1 MTSPFILT
9 KIYQGLTSKNQLL
22 KRKLKLGTDEI
33 PIPPKRDDV
42 TTIEAINRFNKAN
55 PRVDTTNLKPL
66 SVKHSNVKQSNVN
79 EPDEGVIQGA
89 FDTATREA
97 QSEGFPAPN
106 YEKFKSRYL
115 KKNMKADGGR
125 IGYKDGPKMFDVQ
138 ASGTKSGKQQIEGAP
153 EGITSDKETINAI
166 LTMDIPL
173 TEKVNLIGDPQYG
186 KFRDK
191 IEYKDDEIFLD
202 DPKSYRNR
210 NIGLD
215 YNRGGEGFSGS
226 ATVGDE
232 GPAFNIRYKKSFAD
246 GGMLVQPSDDG
257 SRPGYADDKKKS
269 SGFASEETQK
279 KIQKIIEEKTT
290 KRVDQIKKINDWTNN
305 WFENNAGKY
314 DSYEKTKKQLIKD
327 WSKESKNKKYVG
339 NFKLS
344 LENGL
349 PNIAAGTAESSKA
362 TRVSNRIFDLNFP
375 IQRSNKELIFQ
386 KGYANYRLQNPNF
399 NKKINDYFDLI
410 ILDKRSYDVQQ
421 NLIQSGKLKEGY
433 GVIRTATGDYTG
445 SSSKSMKGKQALDA
459 LNIDKEVLEFITT
472 YMKPDSAFFTK
483 TGGENIYDIVG
494 KHVDPEKVN
503 SYRNKISMGVD
514 NWRANLDAVVD
525 LANKD
530 LPPSK
535 HLSSSQL
542 ISQMNKES
550 KKMSKI
556 FNVKDLPPELK
567 FFGYSQDHLLGIRE
581 ALELGDPRI
590 ARQTLNTISGSTRA
604 QNTFLGFKEFGNQ
617 RRKLIKDFNAVPPKA
632 RGPIIEKL
640 NLLSKEF
647 IPGELEY
654 GVRKDG
660 SMKIKVLNPQKTQ
673 ASRIESY
680 KKVLGESFD
689 IKTPEGRLNMKKLN
703 TSVAFQ
709 KFLKDNGIVVP
720 GCGRQKVV
728 TGGRITFS
736 NGTCGGFK
744 NADEFAKG
752 DPEGFLNTVKADPKA
767 AQLINNADVGAMKG
781 AFAWAANDIKKPTGW
796 LGGDLAVSTVFT
808 ANALME
814 GKTPLEALDQ
824 GLLWFV
830 PNEALKIVGMGDSYK
845 KSLTEG
851 MSEGEA
857 IRIKKALDLENADKQ
872 YLTNEA
878 ELKSLETQIQQNPDL
893 FKQVTAEQIQNSKN
907 RLLTNI
913 EEARVDGTR
922 ILSDLADRQGTT
934 LPGTA
939 TTDKNTIDAFNTS
952 MDNLFTAKK
961 QKAIKESNVA
971 RQFDIGR
978 EYQKYLNDLIMPDII
993 EEKLGKGNKNY
1004 QDFDILG
1011 DKSGLFTDFFPSLT
1025 RPFAPVTATIG
1036 QAAQGYASTNLP
1048 FADKLQNYLE
1058 NIAISRGKENLTQP
1072 ITMDNLTQGDFDI
1085 SNQYG
1090 EGLKRN
1096 YASGGIA
1103 SLTDTIPPESGP
1115 TPHGL
1120 PYVYNN
1126 VKKI

>member
-1 MTSPFILT
+1 MNPYRLKDVFN
-9 KIYQGLTSKNQLL
+9 YLTSNNQLL
-22 KRKLKLGTDEI
+22 KRKLKLGTSEI

-42 TTIEAINRFNKAN
+42 TAIEAINRFNKDN
-55 PRVDTTNLKPL
+55 PRVDTTDIQPV
-66 SVKHSNVKQSNVN
+66 VKQSTMKQSNVG
-79 EPDEGVIQGA
+79 EVDEGVIQGA
-89 FDTATREA
+89 FDTATMEA
-97 QSEGFPAPN
+97 RDGGYPPPI
-106 YEKFKSRYL
+106 YETFKKRYL
-115 KKNMKADGGR
+115 KRNMKADGGR
-125 IGYKDGPKMFDVQ
+125 AGY
-138 ASGTKSGKQQIEGAP
+138 E
-153 EGITSDKETINAI
+153 
-166 LTMDIPL
+166 
-173 TEKVNLIGDPQYG
+173 
-186 KFRDK
+186 
-191 IEYKDDEIFLD
+191 
-202 DPKSYRNR
+202 
-210 NIGLD
+210 
-215 YNRGGEGFSGS
+215 
-226 ATVGDE
+226 
-232 GPAFNIRYKKSFAD
+232 D

-257 SRPGYADDKKKS
+257 SRPGYKKNKKKG

-279 KIQKIIEEKTT
+279 KIQKITEEKIT
-290 KRVDQIKKINDWTNN
+290 KRVNQIKKINDWTNN

-327 WSKESKNKKYVG
+327 WSKESKNKKYAG

-349 PNIAAGTAESSKA
+349 PNIAAGTAEGSKA

-421 NLIQSGKLKEGY
+421 NLIQSGKLKEDY
-433 GVIRTATGDYTG
+433 GVIRTATGDYAG

-542 ISQMNKES
+542 VTQMRNESNKMA
-550 KKMSKI
+550 K
-556 FNVKDLPPELK
+556 FFGVKDLPDELK
-567 FFGYSQDHLLGIRE
+567 YFGYSQDHLLGIRE

-590 ARQTLNTISGSTRA
+590 ARKTLKTMSGTTRT

-617 RRKLIKDFNAVPPKA
+617 RRKLIKDFNAAPPKA

-640 NLLSKEF
+640 NSLSKEF

-660 SMKIKVLNPQKTQ
+660 SMKVKVLNPQKTQ
-673 ASRIESY
+673 KSRIESY
-680 KKVLGESFD
+680 KKVVGESFD
-689 IKTPEGRLNMKKLN
+689 IRTPEGRLNMKKLN

-709 KFLKDNGIVVP
+709 KFLKENGIVVP
-720 GCGRQKVV
+720 GCGRQKKVE
-728 TGGRITFS
+728 GGRITFS

-752 DPEGFLNTVKADPKA
+752 DPDGFLNTVKADPKA
-767 AQLINNADVGAMKG
+767 AQLINNADSGVMKS

-796 LGGDLAVSTVFT
+796 LGGDLAVSTVFS

-824 GLLWFV
+824 GLLWFL
-830 PNEALKIVGMGDSYK
+830 PNSVLDSYK

-893 FKQVTAEQIQNSKN
+893 FKQVTAKQIQNSKN

-952 MDNLFTAKK
+952 MDDLFTAKK
-961 QKAIKESNVA
+961 QKAIKDSNVA

-1004 QDFDILG
+1004 QDFDILRN
-1011 DKSGLFTDFFPSLT
+1011 KSGLFTDFFPSLT

-1085 SNQYG
+1085 ANQYG
-1090 EGLKRN
+1090 EGLKRK

>member
-1 MTSPFILT
+1 MDLFKRIQDLSA
-9 KIYQGLTSKNQLL
+9 IY
-22 KRKLKLGTDEI
+22 
-33 PIPPKRDDV
+33 DD
-42 TTIEAINRFNKAN
+42 
-55 PRVDTTNLKPL
+55 
-66 SVKHSNVKQSNVN
+66 
-79 EPDEGVIQGA
+79 
-89 FDTATREA
+89 
-97 QSEGFPAPN
+97 
-106 YEKFKSRYL
+106 
-115 KKNMKADGGR
+115 
-125 IGYKDGPKMFDVQ
+125 DGPSAMVQERPMF
-138 ASGTKSGKQQIEGAP
+138 
-153 EGITSDKETINAI
+153 N
-166 LTMDIPL
+166 
-173 TEKVNLIGDPQYG
+173 
-186 KFRDK
+186 
-191 IEYKDDEIFLD
+191 
-202 DPKSYRNR
+202 
-210 NIGLD
+210 
-215 YNRGGEGFSGS
+215 
-226 ATVGDE
+226 
-232 GPAFNIRYKKSFAD
+232 D

-269 SGFASEETQK
+269 SGFASEETQR
-279 KIQKIIEEKTT
+279 KIQKITEEKVT
-290 KRVDQIKKINDWTNN
+290 KRVNQIKTINDWTNN

-327 WSKESKNKKYVG
+327 WSKESKNKKYAG

-349 PNIAAGTAESSKA
+349 PNIAAGTAEGSKA

-433 GVIRTATGDYTG
+433 GVIRTATGDYAG

-542 ISQMNKES
+542 VSQMRNEAD
-550 KKMSKI
+550 KMAK
-556 FNVKDLPPELK
+556 FFGVKDLPDELK
-567 FFGYSQDHLLGIRE
+567 YFGYSQDHLLGIRE

-590 ARQTLNTISGSTRA
+590 ARKTLKTMSGTTRT
-604 QNTFLGFKEFGNQ
+604 QNTFLGFKQFGNQ
-617 RRKLIKDFNAVPPKA
+617 RRKLIKDFNAAPPKA

-660 SMKIKVLNPQKTQ
+660 SMKVKVLNPQKTQ
-673 ASRIESY
+673 TSRIDSY
-680 KKVLGESFD
+680 KKVLSESFD
-689 IKTPEGRLNMKKLN
+689 INTPEGRLNMKKLN

-709 KFLKDNGIVVP
+709 KFLKENGIVVP
-720 GCGRQKVV
+720 GCGRIANKE
-728 TGGRITFS
+728 GGRIAFS

-752 DPEGFLNTVKADPKA
+752 DPNGFLKTVNADPKA
-767 AQLINNADVGAMKG
+767 SQLIESAAGSAKGQASLKG
-781 AFAWAANDIKKPTGW
+781 AFSWASKSLNSPTGF
-796 LGGDLAVSTVFT
+796 LGGELLVSSLFQ
-808 ANALME
+808 ANATME
-814 GKTPLEALDQ
+814 GKSFLESLDQ
-824 GLLWFV
+824 GLLWFL
-830 PNEALKIVGMGDSYK
+830 PNSVLNSYK

-851 MSEGEA
+851 MSEQDSA
-857 IRIKKALDLENADKQ
+857 YIIKALNLENADKDYENNINQ
-872 YLTNEA
+872 LEA
-878 ELKSLETQIQQNPDL
+878 IEARPELKNNLDYKRVKEKLKINADKALNYGTKLFGEFGDYERDSDIPYIEGVTSNAPTDLNRADGYTKAMNEL
-893 FKQVTAEQIQNSKN
+893 FK
-907 RLLTNI
+907 
-913 EEARVDGTR
+913 
-922 ILSDLADRQGTT
+922 
-934 LPGTA
+934 
-939 TTDKNTIDAFNTS
+939 
-952 MDNLFTAKK
+952 AKK
-961 QKAIKESNVA
+961 QKAVKDTNKA
-971 RQFDIGR
+971 KQFDLGT

-993 EEKLGKGNKNY
+993 EEKLGKGDKNY
-1004 QDFDILG
+1004 QDYDILG
-1011 DKSGLFTDFFPSLT
+1011 DKAGMFTNLFPSLT
-1025 RPFAPVTATIG
+1025 RPFAPVTTAIG
-1036 QAAQGYASTNLP
+1036 QAAQNYASTNLP

-1058 NIAISRGKENLTQP
+1058 NIAISRNKKYLTEP
-1072 ITMDNLTQGDFDI
+1072 TTMDNLTQGDFDI
-1085 SNQYG
+1085 ANINS
-1090 EGLKRN
+1090 KTS

-1103 SLTDTIPPESGP
+1103 SLTKTIPPESGP

-1126 VKKI
+1126 VKKV

>member
-1 MTSPFILT
+1 
-9 KIYQGLTSKNQLL
+9 
-22 KRKLKLGTDEI
+22 
-33 PIPPKRDDV
+33 
-42 TTIEAINRFNKAN
+42 
-55 PRVDTTNLKPL
+55 
-66 SVKHSNVKQSNVN
+66 
-79 EPDEGVIQGA
+79 
-89 FDTATREA
+89 
-97 QSEGFPAPN
+97 
-106 YEKFKSRYL
+106 
-115 KKNMKADGGR
+115 
-125 IGYKDGPKMFDVQ
+125 
-138 ASGTKSGKQQIEGAP
+138 
-153 EGITSDKETINAI
+153 
-166 LTMDIPL
+166 
-173 TEKVNLIGDPQYG
+173 
-186 KFRDK
+186 
-191 IEYKDDEIFLD
+191 
-202 DPKSYRNR
+202 R

-215 YNRGGEGFSGS
+215 FNRDGEGFSGS
-226 ATVGDE
+226 ATVGDR
-232 GPAFNIRYKKSFAD
+232 GPEYKIRYKKSFAD

-257 SRPGYADDKKKS
+257 SRPGYKKDNRGS

-279 KIQKIIEEKTT
+279 KIQKITKEKIT
-290 KRVDQIKKINDWTNN
+290 KKINQIKLINDWTNN

-327 WSKESKNKKYVG
+327 WSKESKNKKYAG

-349 PNIAAGTAESSKA
+349 PNIAAGTAEGSKA
-362 TRVSNRIFDLNFP
+362 TRVSNKIFDLNFP

-421 NLIQSGKLKEGY
+421 SLIQSGKLKEGY
-433 GVIRTATGDYTG
+433 GVIRTATGEYTG

-550 KKMSKI
+550 KKISKI

-567 FFGYSQDHLLGIRE
+567 FFGYSQDHLLGLRE

-617 RRKLIKDFNAVPPKA
+617 RRKLIKDFNAAPPKA

-654 GVRKDG
+654 GVRKSDG
-660 SMKIKVLNPQKTQ
+660 SMKIKVLNPQKTKT
-673 ASRIESY
+673 SRIESY

-689 IKTPEGRLNMKKLN
+689 INTPEGRLNMKKLN

-709 KFLKDNGIVVP
+709 KFLKENGIVVP
-720 GCGRQKVV
+720 GCGRIANKE
-728 TGGRITFS
+728 GGRITFS

-752 DPEGFLNTVKADPKA
+752 DPEGFLKTVNADPKA
-767 AQLINNADVGAMKG
+767 TQLIESAAGSAKGQASLKG
-781 AFAWAANDIKKPTGW
+781 AFSWASKSLNSPTGF
-796 LGGDLAVSTVFT
+796 LGGELLVSSLFQ
-808 ANALME
+808 ANATME
-814 GKTPLEALDQ
+814 GKSFLESLDQ
-824 GLLWFV
+824 GLLWFL
-830 PNEALKIVGMGDSYK
+830 PNSVLNSYK

-851 MSEGEA
+851 MSEQDSA
-857 IRIKKALDLENADKQ
+857 YIIKALNLENADKDYQ
-872 YLTNEA
+872 NNINQLEA
-878 ELKSLETQIQQNPDL
+878 IEARPELSNSLDYKRVKEKLKINAEKALNYGTGL
-893 FKQVTAEQIQNSKN
+893 FKEFGDYERDSDIPYIEGVTSNAPTNLNRADGYTKAMNS
-907 RLLTNI
+907 
-913 EEARVDGTR
+913 
-922 ILSDLADRQGTT
+922 
-934 LPGTA
+934 
-939 TTDKNTIDAFNTS
+939 
-952 MDNLFTAKK
+952 LFEAKK
-961 QKAIKESNVA
+961 QKAVKDTNIAK
-971 RQFDIGR
+971 QFDLGT
-978 EYQKYLNDLIMPDII
+978 EYQKYLNDIIM
-993 EEKLGKGNKNY
+993 
-1004 QDFDILG
+1004 
-1011 DKSGLFTDFFPSLT
+1011 
-1025 RPFAPVTATIG
+1025 
-1036 QAAQGYASTNLP
+1036 
-1048 FADKLQNYLE
+1048 
-1058 NIAISRGKENLTQP
+1058 
-1072 ITMDNLTQGDFDI
+1072 
-1085 SNQYG
+1085 
-1090 EGLKRN
+1090 
-1096 YASGGIA
+1096 
-1103 SLTDTIPPESGP
+1103 
-1115 TPHGL
+1115 
-1120 PYVYNN
+1120 
-1126 VKKI
+1126 

>member
-1 MTSPFILT
+1 MDLFKRIQDLSA
-9 KIYQGLTSKNQLL
+9 IY
-22 KRKLKLGTDEI
+22 
-33 PIPPKRDDV
+33 DD
-42 TTIEAINRFNKAN
+42 
-55 PRVDTTNLKPL
+55 
-66 SVKHSNVKQSNVN
+66 
-79 EPDEGVIQGA
+79 
-89 FDTATREA
+89 
-97 QSEGFPAPN
+97 
-106 YEKFKSRYL
+106 
-115 KKNMKADGGR
+115 
-125 IGYKDGPKMFDVQ
+125 DGPSSTVQESRPMF
-138 ASGTKSGKQQIEGAP
+138 
-153 EGITSDKETINAI
+153 N
-166 LTMDIPL
+166 
-173 TEKVNLIGDPQYG
+173 
-186 KFRDK
+186 
-191 IEYKDDEIFLD
+191 
-202 DPKSYRNR
+202 
-210 NIGLD
+210 
-215 YNRGGEGFSGS
+215 
-226 ATVGDE
+226 
-232 GPAFNIRYKKSFAD
+232 D
-246 GGMLVQPSDDG
+246 GGMLVKPNADG

-279 KIQKIIEEKTT
+279 KIQKITEEKIT
-290 KRVDQIKKINDWTNN
+290 KRVNQIKKINDWTNN

-349 PNIAAGTAESSKA
+349 PNIAAGTAEGSKA

-433 GVIRTATGDYTG
+433 GVTRTATGDYTG

-581 ALELGDPRI
+581 ALELGDSRI

-617 RRKLIKDFNAVPPKA
+617 RRKLIKDFNAAPPKA

-640 NLLSKEF
+640 NSLSKEF
-647 IPGELEY
+647 IPDELEY

-709 KFLKDNGIVVP
+709 KFLKENGIVVP
-720 GCGRQKVV
+720 GCGRIANKE
-728 TGGRITFS
+728 GGRITFS

-752 DPEGFLNTVKADPKA
+752 DPEGFLKTVNADPKA
-767 AQLINNADVGAMKG
+767 SQLIESAAGSAKGQASLKG
-781 AFAWAANDIKKPTGW
+781 AFSWASKSLNSPTGL
-796 LGGDLAVSTVFT
+796 LGGELLVSSLFQ
-808 ANALME
+808 ANATME
-814 GKTPLEALDQ
+814 GKSFLESLDQ
-824 GLLWFV
+824 GLLWFL
-830 PNEALKIVGMGDSYK
+830 PNNVLNSYK

-851 MSEGEA
+851 MSEQDSA
-857 IRIKKALDLENADKQ
+857 YIIKALNLENADKDYENNMKQ
-872 YLTNEA
+872 LEA
-878 ELKSLETQIQQNPDL
+878 IEARPELKNNLDYKRVKEKLKINADKALNYGTKLFGEFGDYERDSDIPYIEGVTSNAPTDLNRADGYTKAMNEL
-893 FKQVTAEQIQNSKN
+893 FK
-907 RLLTNI
+907 
-913 EEARVDGTR
+913 
-922 ILSDLADRQGTT
+922 
-934 LPGTA
+934 
-939 TTDKNTIDAFNTS
+939 
-952 MDNLFTAKK
+952 AKK
-961 QKAIKESNVA
+961 QKAVKDTNKA
-971 RQFDIGR
+971 KQFDLGT

-993 EEKLGKGNKNY
+993 EEKLGKGDKNY
-1004 QDFDILG
+1004 QDYDILG
-1011 DKSGLFTDFFPSLT
+1011 DKSGMFTHLFPSLT
-1025 RPFAPVTATIG
+1025 RPFAPVTTAIG
-1036 QAAQGYASTNLP
+1036 QGAQSYASTDLP

-1058 NIAISRGKENLTQP
+1058 NVAISRNKKYLTEP
-1072 ITMDNLTQGDFDI
+1072 TTMENLTQGDFDI
-1085 SNQYG
+1085 ANQYG
-1090 EGLKRN
+1090 EGLKRK

-1126 VKKI
+1126 VKKV

>member
-1 MTSPFILT
+1 MNPYKLKNVFE
-9 KIYQGLTSKNQLL
+9 YLTSNNQLL
-22 KRKLKLGTDEI
+22 KKKLKLGTDEI
-33 PIPPKRDDV
+33 PIPPKRKDV
-42 TTIEAINRFNKAN
+42 IDIEAINRFNKAN
-55 PRVDTTNLKPL
+55 PRVDTTSLKPL
-66 SVKHSNVKQSNVN
+66 SVKHSNIKQSNVN
-79 EPDEGVIQGA
+79 EPNEGVIQSA
-89 FDTATREA
+89 FDTATRDA
-97 QSEGFPAPN
+97 QFEGYPAPS

-125 IGYKDGPKMFDVQ
+125 IGYRDG
-138 ASGTKSGKQQIEGAP
+138 EGV
-153 EGITSDKETINAI
+153 ITID
-166 LTMDIPL
+166 
-173 TEKVNLIGDPQYG
+173 
-186 KFRDK
+186 DK
-191 IEYKDDEIFLD
+191 IDEMISFYKDYL
-202 DPKSYRNR
+202 NQ
-210 NIGLD
+210 
-215 YNRGGEGFSGS
+215 GGKMDFKTFSKKYIPENFAEGGR
-226 ATVGDE
+226 AGYE
-232 GPAFNIRYKKSFAD
+232 D

-269 SGFASEETQK
+269 SGFASEETQR
-279 KIQKIIEEKTT
+279 KIQKITEEKVT
-290 KRVDQIKKINDWTNN
+290 KRVNQIKTINDWTNN

-327 WSKESKNKKYVG
+327 WSKESKNKKYEG

-349 PNIAAGTAESSKA
+349 PNIAAGTAEGSKA

-433 GVIRTATGDYTG
+433 GVIRTATGDYAG

-542 ISQMNKES
+542 VSQMRNEAD
-550 KKMSKI
+550 KMAK
-556 FNVKDLPPELK
+556 FFGVKDLPDELK
-567 FFGYSQDHLLGIRE
+567 YFGYSQDHLLGIRE

-590 ARQTLNTISGSTRA
+590 ARKTLKTMSGTTRT
-604 QNTFLGFKEFGNQ
+604 QNTFLGFKQFGNQ
-617 RRKLIKDFNAVPPKA
+617 RRKLIKDFNAAPPKA

-640 NLLSKEF
+640 NLLSKKF

-660 SMKIKVLNPQKTQ
+660 SMKVKVLNPQKTQ
-673 ASRIESY
+673 TSRIDSY
-680 KKVLGESFD
+680 KKVLSESFD
-689 IKTPEGRLNMKKLN
+689 INTPEGRLNMKKLN

-709 KFLKDNGIVVP
+709 KFLKENGIVIS
-720 GCGRQKVV
+720 GCGRQKKVE
-728 TGGRITFS
+728 GGRITFS

-752 DPEGFLNTVKADPKA
+752 DPDGFLNTVKADPKA
-767 AQLINNADVGAMKG
+767 AQLINNADSGVMKS

-796 LGGDLAVSTVFT
+796 IGGDLAISTVFT

-814 GKTPLEALDQ
+814 GKTALEAIDQ

-830 PNEALKIVGMGDSYK
+830 PNEALKIVNMGDTYK
-845 KSLTEG
+845 RSLTEG

-952 MDNLFTAKK
+952 MDDLFTAKK

-978 EYQKYLNDLIMPDII
+978 EYQKYLNDIIMPDII
-993 EEKLGKGNKNY
+993 EEKLGKGDKNY

-1036 QAAQGYASTNLP
+1036 QAAQGYASTDLP

-1085 SNQYG
+1085 SNQI
-1090 EGLKRN
+1090 RRR
-1096 YASGGIA
+1096 I
-1103 SLTDTIPPESGP
+1103 
-1115 TPHGL
+1115 
-1120 PYVYNN
+1120 
-1126 VKKI
+1126 KKKLRIRRHSKPNRHHSTRIRANTSRVALCI